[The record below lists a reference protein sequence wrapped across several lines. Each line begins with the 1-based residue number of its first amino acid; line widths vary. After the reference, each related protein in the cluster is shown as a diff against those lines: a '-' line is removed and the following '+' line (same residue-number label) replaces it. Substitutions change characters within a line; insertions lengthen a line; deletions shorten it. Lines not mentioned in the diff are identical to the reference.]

1 MLRVFGSKID
11 VSADKR
17 DNADKLFE
25 EIPKIVAYCILFYS
39 AVNNGMMPAWIM
51 NIKAE
56 KYLRVSWRF
65 AL

>member
-11 VSADKR
+11 VQSDS
-17 DNADKLFE
+17 ADKLFE
-25 EIPKIVAYCILFYS
+25 EIPKFVAYCILFYS
-39 AVNNGMMPAWIM
+39 AINNGMMPAWIM